1 MINSE
6 RMIDTFIELVQID
19 SLSREEGAIAERL
32 VRELKNLGAEVRV
45 DDAGTKVGGNTGNV
59 IATFPGT
66 TAAEPILLSAHMD
79 TVVPGR
85 GIKPI
90 RELDR
95 IRTDGTTILG
105 GDDKSGIAIILEV
118 LTVLNE
124 RRIPHPPVEV
134 VFTICEEAGLVGAR
148 HLDVGALKARHGLVL
163 DSCPADS
170 LFTQGPAADKLE
182 FTVRGLAAHAGV
194 CPEEGINAIQ
204 VAAEAIARMRLGRI
218 DTETTANL
226 GLIEGGSAVNIV
238 PDRIV
243 VRGEAR
249 SHDESKL
256 TAQSFH
262 MAECFRDAVKA
273 HRVVKDGRETRAAV
287 DAKIERDYP
296 RMSLGED
303 APVVGWVMAAAK
315 KLGVQI
321 ACRKTGGGCDA
332 NIFNGY
338 GLNVA
343 NLGTGMREIH
353 TVNEYLLLKEFQQTA
368 RVVLEMLRA
377 V

>member
-1 MINSE
+1 MIKSD
-6 RMIDTFIELVQID
+6 RMIKMFTELVQID
-19 SLSREEGAIAERL
+19 SLSREEGEVAERL
-32 VRELKNLGAEVRV
+32 VRELKSLDAVVRV
-45 DDAGTKVGGNTGNV
+45 DDAGAKVGGNTGNI
-59 IATFPGT
+59 IAAFPGT
-66 TAAEPILLSAHMD
+66 KPAEPVLLSAHMD

-90 RELDR
+90 READR

-118 LTVLNE
+118 LTVLSE
-124 RRIPHPPVEV
+124 RKIPHPPVEV
-134 VFTICEEAGLVGAR
+134 VFTICEEAGLVGAK
-148 HLDVGALKARHGLVL
+148 HLDVRSLKSRHGLVL

-170 LFTQGPAADKLE
+170 LFTRGPAADKLE
-182 FTVRGLAAHAGV
+182 FTVHGLAAHAGV
-194 CPEEGINAIQ
+194 CPEEGISAIK

-218 DTETTANL
+218 DAETTANL

-238 PDRIV
+238 PDRVV

-249 SHDESKL
+249 SHDEAKL
-256 TAQSFH
+256 AAQSSH
-262 MAECFRDAVKA
+262 MADCFREAANA
-273 HRVVKDGRETRAAV
+273 HWLVKDGREVRATI
-287 DAKIERDYP
+287 DAKIARDYP
-296 RMSLGED
+296 RMNLGED
-303 APVVGWVMAAAK
+303 APVVKWVMAAAK
-315 KLGVQI
+315 KLGVSI

-332 NIFNGY
+332 NIFNGH

-353 TVNEYLLLKEFQQTA
+353 TVNEYLLFGEFNQTA

>member
-1 MINSE
+1 MIQSD
-6 RMIDTFIELVQID
+6 RMIKTFTELVRID
-19 SLSREEGAIAERL
+19 SLSREEGEVAERL
-32 VRELKNLGAEVRV
+32 VRELKSLNAVVRV
-45 DDAGTKVGGNTGNV
+45 DDAGTQVGGNTGNV
-59 IATFPGT
+59 IAAFPGT
-66 TAAEPILLSAHMD
+66 TSAEPVLLSAHMD

-90 RELDR
+90 READR

-118 LTVLNE
+118 LTVLSE
-124 RRIPHPPVEV
+124 RKIPHPPVEV
-134 VFTICEEAGLVGAR
+134 IFTICEEAGLVGAK
-148 HLDVGALKARHGLVL
+148 HLDVRSLKSRHGLVL
-163 DSCPADS
+163 DSGPADS
-170 LFTQGPAADKLE
+170 LFTRGPAADKIE
-182 FTVRGLAAHAGV
+182 FTVHGSAAHAGV

-218 DTETTANL
+218 DADTTANL

-238 PDRIV
+238 PDRV
-243 VRGEAR
+243 VIRGEAR
-249 SHDESKL
+249 SHDEARL
-256 TAQSFH
+256 AAQSSH
-262 MAECFRDAVKA
+262 MADCFREAADS
-273 HRVVKDGRETRAAV
+273 HRIVKDGREVRATV
-287 DAKIERDYP
+287 DAKIARDYP

-303 APVVGWVMAAAK
+303 APVVKWVLAAAK
-315 KLGVQI
+315 KLGIPI

-332 NIFNGY
+332 NIFNGH

-353 TVNEYLLLKEFQQTA
+353 TVNEYLLLNEFEQTA
-368 RVVLEMLRA
+368 RVVLEMIRS

>member
-1 MINSE
+1 MIQSD
-6 RMIDTFIELVQID
+6 RMIKTFTELVRID
-19 SLSREEGAIAERL
+19 SLSREEGKIAKRL
-32 VRELKNLGAEVRV
+32 VRELKSLDAVVRV
-45 DDAGTKVGGNTGNV
+45 DDAGPKAGGNTGNV
-59 IATFPGT
+59 IALFPGT
-66 TAAEPILLSAHMD
+66 KPAEPVLLSAHMD

-90 RELDR
+90 RETDR

-105 GDDKSGIAIILEV
+105 GDDKSGLAIILEV
-118 LTVLNE
+118 LTVLKE
-124 RRIPHPPVEV
+124 HRIPHPPIEV
-134 VFTICEEAGLVGAR
+134 VFTICEEAGLVGAK
-148 HLDVGALKARHGLVL
+148 HLDVRSLKSRHGLVL

-170 LFTQGPAADKLE
+170 LFIQGPAADKIE
-182 FTVRGLAAHAGV
+182 FTVHGLASHAGV
-194 CPEEGINAIQ
+194 CPEEGINAIKI
-204 VAAEAIARMRLGRI
+204 AAEAIARMRLGRI
-218 DTETTANL
+218 DAETTANL

-238 PDRIV
+238 PDRVV

-256 TAQSFH
+256 AAQSSH
-262 MAECFRDAVKA
+262 MADCFREAAEA
-273 HRVVKDGRETRAAV
+273 HRIVKDGREVRATV
-287 DAKIERDYP
+287 DAKIARDYP

-303 APVVGWVMAAAK
+303 APVVTWVLAAAK
-315 KLGVQI
+315 KLGVPI
-321 ACRKTGGGCDA
+321 TCRKTGGGCDA

-353 TVNEYLLLKEFQQTA
+353 TVNEYLLLNEFQQTA
-368 RVVLEMLRA
+368 RVVLEMLRG